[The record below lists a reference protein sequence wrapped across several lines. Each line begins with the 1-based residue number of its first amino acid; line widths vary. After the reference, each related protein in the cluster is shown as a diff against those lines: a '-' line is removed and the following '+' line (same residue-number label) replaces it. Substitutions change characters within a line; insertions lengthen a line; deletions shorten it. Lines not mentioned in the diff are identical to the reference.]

1 LSGSTPRTWGLL
13 KVNSYSEK
21 HYCKTSVMSTRI
33 YIGRLSYDVRKKDIE
48 KFLKGYGRIG
58 DILLKKGCCFVE
70 FEDFRDADDAVFE
83 LNGKELLGERV
94 LIEHARSR
102 RGNHAPMQN
111 RRRQGGGRDKSR
123 SRSRSKSHSRS
134 HSRSHSCSRSKSRS
148 MSKSRSR
155 SKSRS
160 KSRSRSKSPSK
171 ARSNRSQSRKQ
182 SRSRSRSTSED
193 RRDRKSRS
201 RSKSHKSRSRSRSKS
216 SEKRMDSPIPKEEEV
231 SNSADDKN
239 D

>member
-1 LSGSTPRTWGLL
+1 MFWVSSFSQRGWASALSGGPYLRTVYPLFCRSHFWVFQDL
-13 KVNSYSEK
+13 KDYMRQAGEVTYADAHKQRQNEG
-21 HYCKTSVMSTRI
+21 V
-33 YIGRLSYDVRKKDIE
+33 
-48 KFLKGYGRIG
+48 
-58 DILLKKGCCFVE
+58 VE
-70 FEDFRDADDAVFE
+70 FASFSDMKNAIDNLDDTD
-83 LNGKELLGERV
+83 LSGCRIK
-94 LIEHARSR
+94 LIEDKSR
-102 RGNHAPMQN
+102 R
-111 RRRQGGGRDKSR
+111 RRSR

-134 HSRSHSCSRSKSRS
+134 HSRS
-148 MSKSRSR
+148 
-155 SKSRS
+155 KSRS
-160 KSRSRSKSPSK
+160 KSRSISKSPSK

>member
-1 LSGSTPRTWGLL
+1 MFWVSSFSQRGWASALSGGPYLRTVYPLFCRSHFWVFQDL
-13 KVNSYSEK
+13 KDYMRQAGEVTYADAHKQRQNEG
-21 HYCKTSVMSTRI
+21 V
-33 YIGRLSYDVRKKDIE
+33 
-48 KFLKGYGRIG
+48 
-58 DILLKKGCCFVE
+58 VE
-70 FEDFRDADDAVFE
+70 FASFSDMKNAIDNLDDTD
-83 LNGKELLGERV
+83 LSGCRIK
-94 LIEHARSR
+94 LIEDKSR
-102 RGNHAPMQN
+102 R
-111 RRRQGGGRDKSR
+111 RRSR

-134 HSRSHSCSRSKSRS
+134 HSRSKSRS
-148 MSKSRSR
+148 H

-160 KSRSRSKSPSK
+160 KSRSISKSPSK

-216 SEKRMDSPIPKEEEV
+216 SEKRMDSPIPKEEV